1 MLNARL
7 GKYAALAALLV
18 AIAAPAAFAGSPL
31 GIGTAEPSFPTT
43 GMFGGFLGWVNEHQ
57 QAFYRALTES
67 LKAMREDPSRLAT
80 LVGLSFAYGVFHAAG
95 PGHGKA
101 VISSYMIA
109 NETELKRGVGISFV
123 SSAVQALVAIAVVGT
138 AYLVLRGTG
147 ITLTNATDA
156 MELASYGLIIA
167 FGLWLLV
174 RKLRSVFAMQAA
186 SATLFAAPVSTS
198 VPRTTTGLRFEAIAA
213 EHSHAG
219 LAPEAVCPD
228 CGMTHIADPRL
239 LSAKEFRLRDAW
251 SAIVAVGLRPCS
263 GALLVMTFAIL
274 NGLYLGGVL
283 SVFAMALGTA
293 ITVSLL
299 ATLAVSAKSFAVR
312 LSGPGS
318 PAARKVAS
326 AIEIGGA
333 LLVIVMG
340 VVLLAAALQS

>member
-1 MLNARL
+1 MLSAGR
-7 GKYAALAALLV
+7 GRYAALAALLV
-18 AIAAPAAFAGSPL
+18 FFTASAALAGSPL

-43 GMFGGFLGWVNEHQ
+43 GLFGGFLAWVNEHQ
-57 QAFYRALTES
+57 QTFYRALTES

-123 SSAVQALVAIAVVGT
+123 SSALQALVAIAVVGV

-174 RKLRSVFAMQAA
+174 RKLRSIFAMRAA
-186 SATLFAAPVSTS
+186 SAPLFAGAASAPGAH
-198 VPRTTTGLRFEAIAA
+198 TTTGLRFEAISV
-213 EHSHAG
+213 EHSHSD
-219 LAPEAVCPD
+219 LAPGAVCPD
-228 CGMTHIADPRL
+228 CGMNHIADPQL
-239 LSAKEFRLRDAW
+239 LSAKEFRLREAW

-263 GALLVMTFAIL
+263 GALLVMTFSIL

-299 ATLAVSAKSFAVR
+299 ATLAVSAKTVAVR

-340 VVLLAAALQS
+340 VVLLAATLQS

>member
-1 MLNARL
+1 MLSAGR
-7 GKYAALAALLV
+7 GRYAALAALLV
-18 AIAAPAAFAGSPL
+18 FFTASAALAGSPL

-57 QAFYRALTES
+57 QAFYRALTGS

-123 SSAVQALVAIAVVGT
+123 SSALQALVAIAVVGV

-156 MELASYGLIIA
+156 MELASYGLIIV
-167 FGLWLLV
+167 FGLWLLL
-174 RKLRSVFAMQAA
+174 RKLRSIFAMRAA
-186 SATLFAAPVSTS
+186 SAPLFAGAASAQGAH
-198 VPRTTTGLRFEAIAA
+198 TTGLRFEAISA
-213 EHSHAG
+213 EHSHTG
-219 LAPEAVCPD
+219 LAPGAVCPD
-228 CGMTHIADPRL
+228 CGMNHIADPQL
-239 LSAKEFRLRDAW
+239 LSAKEFRLREAW

-263 GALLVMTFAIL
+263 GALLVMTFSIL

-299 ATLAVSAKSFAVR
+299 ATLAVSAKTVAVR

-340 VVLLAAALQS
+340 VVLLAATLQS

>member
-7 GKYAALAALLV
+7 GRYAALAVLLV
-18 AIAAPAAFAGSPL
+18 AAAAPNAFAGSPL

-43 GMFGGFLGWVNEHQ
+43 GMFGGFLAWVNEHQ

-67 LKAMREDPSRLAT
+67 LKAMREDPSHLAA

-123 SSAVQALVAIAVVGT
+123 SSALQALVAIAVVGV

-174 RKLRSVFAMQAA
+174 RKLRSIFTVQPA
-186 SATLFAAPVSTS
+186 SASLFAGAPSGPAS
-198 VPRTTTGLRFEAIAA
+198 RATTGLRFEAVAA
-213 EHSHAG
+213 EHSHSG
-219 LAPEAVCPD
+219 LAPGAVCPD
-228 CGMTHIADPRL
+228 CGMSHIADPRL
-239 LSAKEFRLRDAW
+239 LSAKEFRLREAW

-299 ATLAVSAKSFAVR
+299 ATLAVLAKTVAVR

-333 LLVIVMG
+333 LLVVVMG
-340 VVLLAAALQS
+340 VVLLAATLQS